1 MDVTALPFNRLL
13 GLEKA
18 PAESGFLVS
27 VPDSPKYTNHLGT
40 VHAVVLLA
48 VAEAGSAE
56 LLLQHMGEP
65 TGVVP
70 VVRRLEAK
78 FRKPARGQV
87 SARAS
92 IEPGKLE
99 RCSAELKAKGRV
111 SIPVPVAVVDEA
123 GNVVLSAVVEWFIVR
138 TDHGGVSC

>member
-1 MDVTALPFNRLL
+1 MDVTTLPFNRLL

-18 PAESGFLVS
+18 PVEIGFLVF

-40 VHAVVLLA
+40 VHAGVLLA
-48 VAEAGSAE
+48 VAEGGSAE
-56 LLLQHMGEP
+56 FLLRHLGNP
-65 TGVVP
+65 AGVVP

-78 FRKPARGQV
+78 FRKPARGRV

-92 IEPGKLE
+92 VNSGELE

-111 SIPVPVAVVDEA
+111 SIPVPVEVVDESGKVA
-123 GNVVLSAVVEWFIVR
+123 LSAVVEWFIAR
-138 TDHGGVSC
+138 TDGTTPL